1 MFAVAAIAASE
12 SRHVTA
18 VGIGGAYLNADMS
31 SGVIVYMRLDAT
43 MTELLTQI
51 SSDYENFTAADGTMV
66 VRLDKALYG
75 CVESALLWFNH
86 LKATLIKDGF
96 TQNPHDM
103 CVFNKNGADG
113 KQCTVVVHVDDLFM
127 TCENLT
133 TLESAVANIEATYI
147 ETRVQRGKV
156 LGYLGM
162 TFDFRTAGEA
172 RITMEGYVKDLLG
185 ECGVEGT
192 AVTPAAE
199 WLFDVR
205 DTVKAGLNAADW
217 FHRQV
222 AKVLYLAK
230 RVRPECLTC
239 VAFLATR
246 VTKCDIDDLEK
257 LKRLLKYIRGT
268 RDRGIVLRPGAKGM
282 QVRQFVDAAYGVH
295 SDGKSHTG
303 STITLGD
310 AGPVCSK
317 SSKQH
322 IVTKSSTEA
331 ELVGLS
337 DSANESFHMRNFIV
351 AQGHESGPVTLYEDN
366 LNCMALVKRGR
377 SNSERTRHVSIRYFW
392 VKERI
397 DNGELVV
404 EHLRTEL
411 MHANIL
417 TKPLQGSQFRAE
429 RRALTNWEE

>member
-1 MFAVAAIAASE
+1 
-12 SRHVTA
+12 
-18 VGIGGAYLNADMS
+18 
-31 SGVIVYMRLDAT
+31 
-43 MTELLTQI
+43 
-51 SSDYENFTAADGTMV
+51 
-66 VRLDKALYG
+66 
-75 CVESALLWFNH
+75 
-86 LKATLIKDGF
+86 
-96 TQNPHDM
+96 
-103 CVFNKNGADG
+103 
-113 KQCTVVVHVDDLFM
+113 
-127 TCENLT
+127 
-133 TLESAVANIEATYI
+133 
-147 ETRVQRGKV
+147 
-156 LGYLGM
+156 
-162 TFDFRTAGEA
+162 
-172 RITMEGYVKDLLG
+172 
-185 ECGVEGT
+185 
-192 AVTPAAE
+192 
-199 WLFDVR
+199 
-205 DTVKAGLNAADW
+205 
-217 FHRQV
+217 
-222 AKVLYLAK
+222 
-230 RVRPECLTC
+230 
-239 VAFLATR
+239 
-246 VTKCDIDDLEK
+246 
-257 LKRLLKYIRGT
+257 
-268 RDRGIVLRPGAKGM
+268 M